1 MTVSELIKKTTKDL
15 PQNEIEYI
23 LTNLLNKQRY
33 ELYLNKLEVTDTI
46 YQKFN
51 QIIQQC
57 KKGFPIQYL
66 CRKATFLDYELY
78 VDERVFIPRPET
90 EELVIK
96 TINRLTSPNLILEIG
111 TGSGAIALGLAHT
124 FPKAKIIATD
134 LDQSTLAIAK
144 INIEKF
150 NLLDRISLIKAN
162 LFDNLNQS
170 AICLRQSVDCLISN
184 PPYIDQNTIPLLC
197 STVKDH
203 EPLNS
208 LNGGQ
213 AGFDIIRI
221 IIKEGIKFLKPNGII
236 ALEIDPAQ
244 KDLILEQV
252 SWADFESDLSSR
264 TRFCFI
270 QQKPS

>member
-1 MTVSELIKKTTKDL
+1 MTVSELIKKTAEDL
-15 PQNEIEYI
+15 PQDEIEYI
-23 LTNLLNKQRY
+23 LTSLLNKQRY
-33 ELYLNKLEVTDTI
+33 EIYLNKLEVTDTI

-51 QIIQQC
+51 QIIQQR

-66 CRKATFLDYELY
+66 LGKATFLDYELY

-90 EELVIK
+90 EELVTK
-96 TINRLTSPNLILEIG
+96 TIARLTSPNQILEIG
-111 TGSGAIALGLAHT
+111 TGSGAIAIGLAHT
-124 FPKAKIIATD
+124 FPEAQIIATD
-134 LDQSTLAIAK
+134 LDQSTLTVAK
-144 INIEKF
+144 INIEKY

-162 LFDNLNQS
+162 LFD
-170 AICLRQSVDCLISN
+170 CLRQSIDCFNQTVDCLISN
-184 PPYIDQNTIPLLC
+184 PPYIDQNTIPLLS
-197 STVKDH
+197 STVKDF
-203 EPLNS
+203 EPLKS
-208 LNGGQ
+208 LDGGR
-213 AGFDIIRI
+213 AGFEIIRN

-252 SWADFESDLSSR
+252 SWADFESDLSGR